1 MPVAGEATFG
11 FAIFAIMVPMIAG
24 RGPGRGRGAAAAD
37 RELPA
42 SDPILVRRL
51 RAEIAATGPITFA
64 RFMSVA
70 LADPEHGYYATSDER
85 PTRTGDFLTAPELH
99 PIFGAT
105 LARSVDEMW
114 RAMGRPAGFVLREYG
129 AGSGRLAVD
138 LMDGLRAEGS
148 ALLGVLGYEP
158 VDLVP
163 ARVEGV
169 RRRLVEAGFGH
180 AVGFRDAVGAA
191 PASPSPTAG
200 CVIANEFLDA
210 LPVHRLVAEDGRL
223 REIYVGWAE
232 GATGETDERA
242 DDRGHGP
249 GDERTGRFVDV
260 LGEPSTPA
268 LSERLADEQISLAD
282 GQRAEV
288 CLALDDWAAEMS
300 AAFPA
305 GFALVLDYGRPA
317 AELYGPSRAAGT
329 LLAYAGHR
337 ARDDP
342 YVAIGRQDLTA
353 HVDFT
358 AVERALAV
366 HGWRR
371 LGLTTQAEFLV
382 GSGLAG
388 LLDRRRSDP
397 GLSAADYLE
406 LRASIG
412 RLLDPGALG
421 GFRVL
426 VLGRDVPG
434 EVGLAGLGYRVR
446 G

>member
-1 MPVAGEATFG
+1 VAAT
-11 FAIFAIMVPMIAG
+11 
-24 RGPGRGRGAAAAD
+24 D

-42 SDPILVRRL
+42 SDPVLVAGL

-105 LARSVDEMW
+105 LARAVDEMW
-114 RAMGRPAGFVLREYG
+114 RAMGRPAGFLVREYG
-129 AGSGRLAVD
+129 AGGGRLAVD
-138 LMDGLRAEGS
+138 LMEGLRAEGS
-148 ALLGVLGYEP
+148 ALLEGLRYEP

-163 ARVEGV
+163 DRVERI
-169 RRRLVEAGFGH
+169 RRRLVEAGYGH
-180 AVGFRDAVGAA
+180 AVGG
-191 PASPSPTAG
+191 PADPWPVAG

-210 LPVHRLVAEDGRL
+210 LPVHRLVAQGGRL

-232 GATGETDERA
+232 GGTGEAHERA
-242 DDRGHGP
+242 DDQGHGP
-249 GDERTGRFVDV
+249 GDDRTGRFVDV
-260 LGEPSTPA
+260 VGEPSTPA
-268 LSERLADEQISLAD
+268 LAERLAGEQISLAD

-288 CLALDDWAAEMS
+288 CLALDDWAIEMS
-300 AAFPA
+300 TAFPA
-305 GFALVLDYGRPA
+305 GFVLVLDYGRPA
-317 AELYGPSRAAGT
+317 AELYGPSRPAGT

-337 ARDDP
+337 AHDDP

-358 AVERALAV
+358 AVERAVAA

-388 LLDRRRSDP
+388 LLERRRSDP
-397 GLSAADYLE
+397 SLSAADYLA

-412 RLLDPGALG
+412 RLLDPAALG

-434 EVGLAGLGYRVR
+434 GVGLAGLGYRVR